1 MKKILLSILVCIF
14 LLVGCNSEPKK
25 TAADFAKEYEV
36 SEDVKVKYLSTNQL
50 DDVFKGTHVTLV
62 TTNKYKEAVQ
72 VLCQEVAK
80 YDGLYI
86 YYLNS
91 KDMKDHGVSMDIND
105 IKDVQNFIAFVK
117 ESDIVDYINL
127 DDFVFSDKEN
137 LAFIYDVILDS
148 ITRDL
153 KPGCSDGC

>member
-1 MKKILLSILVCIF
+1 MKKSLLLILVCIF
-14 LLVGCNSEPKK
+14 LLAGCNSEPKK
-25 TAADFAKEYEV
+25 TVADFAKEYEV

-72 VLCQEVAK
+72 VLCQEVDK

-91 KDMKDHGVSMDIND
+91 KDMKDRGVSMDIND
-105 IKDVQNFIAFVK
+105 IKDVHNFIAFVK